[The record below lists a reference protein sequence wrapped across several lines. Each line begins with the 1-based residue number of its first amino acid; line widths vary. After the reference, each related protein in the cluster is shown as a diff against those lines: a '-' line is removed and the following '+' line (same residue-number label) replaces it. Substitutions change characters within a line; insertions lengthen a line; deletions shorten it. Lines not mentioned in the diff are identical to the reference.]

1 MLILFVIQFSIGRDG
16 MENYLVLNGQKI
28 ELTPEQYQEV
38 CNAVSSKKNSSFDR
52 KERNETYYYIDENGV
67 VCSRKEQNWGTDVS
81 RYKNA
86 NYCSNK
92 ELMVRRSN
100 YETLERVLWR
110 FSEENG
116 GAGVCSICY
125 DSQTGDWETTV
136 KTGNISMFG
145 PTFCC
150 KKVASRAIEV
160 AKEWLSYNGLA
171 PKDVFFEISWQNPA
185 VKYKTPI

>member
-1 MLILFVIQFSIGRDG
+1 

-67 VCSRKEQNWGTDVS
+67 VCSRKEQNWATDVS

-92 ELMVRRSN
+92 ELMMRRAS
-100 YETLERVLWR
+100 YEVLERILWR

-116 GAGVCSICY
+116 GAGIYSICY
-125 DSQTGDWETTV
+125 DK
-136 KTGNISMFG
+136 KTGKWKTAERTANYFMLG
-145 PTFCC
+145 PTFCS
-150 KKVASRAIEV
+150 KNIALRATEV
-160 AKEWLSYNGLA
+160 VTKWFSDNGLTSM
-171 PKDVFFEISWQNPA
+171 DIFF
-185 VKYKTPI
+185 

>member
-1 MLILFVIQFSIGRDG
+1 MLETKS
-16 MENYLVLNGQKI
+16 
-28 ELTPEQYQEV
+28 P
-38 CNAVSSKKNSSFDR
+38 FDR
-52 KERNETYYYIDENGV
+52 REKGEAYWFIGDDGLLCGTGERSWCID
-67 VCSRKEQNWGTDVS
+67 SLHHRI
-81 RYKNA
+81 
-86 NYCSNK
+86 
-92 ELMVRRSN
+92 
-100 YETLERVLWR
+100 LWR

-125 DSQTGDWETTV
+125 DNQTGDWKTIV

-171 PKDVFFEISWQNPA
+171 PKDVFF
-185 VKYKTPI
+185 

>member
-1 MLILFVIQFSIGRDG
+1 

-38 CNAVSSKKNSSFDR
+38 CNAVSPKKSPFGR
-52 KERNETYYYIDENGV
+52 KERNEIYYYIDDDGFV
-67 VCSRKEQNWGTDVS
+67 HSDKEQGWPADTL
-81 RYKNA
+81 RYGNA
-86 NYCSNK
+86 NYCSDRK
-92 ELMVRRSN
+92 LMKKRSN
-100 YETLERVLWR
+100 YEALERVLWR

-116 GAGVCSICY
+116 GAGTYSICY
-125 DSQTGDWETTV
+125 DSQTGDWKTIV

-160 AKEWLSYNGLA
+160 AKEWLSENYFA
-171 PKDVFFEISWQNPA
+171 PEDVFF
-185 VKYKTPI
+185 

>member
-1 MLILFVIQFSIGRDG
+1 MAR
-16 MENYLVLNGQKI
+16 YLVLNGQKI

-38 CNAVSSKKNSSFDR
+38 CNAVLLETKSPFDR
-52 KERNETYYYIDENGV
+52 REKGEAYWFIGDDGLLCATGERSRCIDNLHHGI
-67 VCSRKEQNWGTDVS
+67 
-81 RYKNA
+81 A

-92 ELMVRRSN
+92 ELLARRAN
-100 YETLERVLWR
+100 YEAFERILWR

-125 DSQTGDWETTV
+125 DSQTGDWKTIV

-150 KKVASRAIEV
+150 KKVASCAIEV
-160 AKEWLSYNGLA
+160 AKEWLSYNGLV
-171 PKDVFFEISWQNPA
+171 PKDVFF
-185 VKYKTPI
+185 

>member
-1 MLILFVIQFSIGRDG
+1 

-38 CNAVSSKKNSSFDR
+38 CNAVSPKEKSLFGR
-52 KERNETYYYIDENGV
+52 KERNEIYYYIGDDGRV
-67 VCSRKEQNWGTDVS
+67 GFSKERDWCADIL
-81 RYKNA
+81 RYGIA
-86 NYCSNK
+86 NYCPDK
-92 ELMVRRSN
+92 DLAMKRSN
-100 YETLERVLWR
+100 YEALERILWR
-110 FSEENG
+110 FSEDNG

-125 DSQTGDWETTV
+125 DSQTGDWKTIV

-160 AKEWLSYNGLA
+160 AKEWLSENYFA
-171 PKDVFFEISWQNPA
+171 PEDVFF
-185 VKYKTPI
+185 

>member
-1 MLILFVIQFSIGRDG
+1 MK
-16 MENYLVLNGQKI
+16 NYLVLNGQKI

-38 CNAVSSKKNSSFDR
+38 CNAVSLNEKSPFEKRGED
-52 KERNETYYYIDENGV
+52 ETYYYIDRDGLI
-67 VCSRKEQNWGTDVS
+67 SRGKEQGLCIDALL
-81 RYKNA
+81 YAGA
-86 NYCSNK
+86 NYCSDRK
-92 ELMVRRSN
+92 LMKKRSN
-100 YETLERVLWR
+100 YEALERVLWR

-125 DSQTGDWETTV
+125 DSQTGDWKTIV

-160 AKEWLSYNGLA
+160 AKEWLSENYFV
-171 PKDVFFEISWQNPA
+171 PEDVFF
-185 VKYKTPI
+185 